1 MTMVLEYAC
10 DIAEDL
16 EMAFQVLHIYPSGS
30 QLLRFSTVSRH
41 STCRDSSRKLLKP
54 LIMKAFFFPTV
65 LFSLLQIALSSP
77 LASSVPQSSP
87 FSTIATRQDPNA
99 AGFCVT
105 CKVTCETAIA
115 ICAAACVVPA
125 DPGCILCVII
135 EADGVEELCAD
146 CLVECWLATG
156 TPVV

>member
-1 MTMVLEYAC
+1 
-10 DIAEDL
+10 
-16 EMAFQVLHIYPSGS
+16 MAFQVLHIYPSGS

-41 STCRDSSRKLLKP
+41 STCSTSSAWHLFRDSSRKLLKP
-54 LIMKAFFFPTV
+54 LIMKAFFFPTD